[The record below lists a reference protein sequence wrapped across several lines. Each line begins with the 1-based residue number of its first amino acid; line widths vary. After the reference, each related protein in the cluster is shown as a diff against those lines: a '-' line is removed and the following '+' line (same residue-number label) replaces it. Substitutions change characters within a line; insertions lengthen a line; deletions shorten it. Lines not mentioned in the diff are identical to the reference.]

1 MFKKP
6 RKWIVSPGLVNPE
19 WRWAWHGLQ
28 FAAPLWEGAAEPYD
42 SVLGTPAN
50 ANTAMG
56 AWGTNNA
63 GAIAIFDN
71 TELVEWDPR
80 GRSITGG
87 YTIGV
92 VVQMDGDSSWNSFGG
107 LFAKNSDLSSNVSTS
122 IQRNGGSDVL
132 IVFHNNS
139 VGTTLTTAI
148 SDLTTTPHV
157 LVVTYDAVSN
167 TLIDYLDGVQK
178 GSRGFTSSVD
188 PTAGAGPYK
197 INTERTGTA
206 EGSGK
211 YIAVCHWDFVFSARQ
226 ALLWSRAPLDMF
238 RMVDEVG
245 VVIVPAV
252 VGGRVMS
259 SLAGAGGLAGMGG
272 IAGQGGGL
280 AG

>member
-6 RKWIVSPGLVNPE
+6 RKWVLSPGLVNPE
-19 WRWAWHGLQ
+19 WHWAWRGLQ

-42 SVLGTPAN
+42 YVLGTPAN

-56 AWGTNNA
+56 AWGTNTG
-63 GAIAIFDN
+63 GAIAILDN
-71 TELVEWDPR
+71 TELVEWDAR

-92 VVQMDGDSSWNSFGG
+92 VVQMDGDGSWDTFGG
-107 LFAKNSDLSSNVSTS
+107 LFVKDSDLSDTVSMS
-122 IQRNGGSDVL
+122 IQRNGAGDEL

-139 VGTTLTTAI
+139 DGTTLTTAI
-148 SDLTTTPHV
+148 SDLTGAPHV
-157 LVVTYDAVSN
+157 LVVTYDATSN
-167 TLIDYLDGVQK
+167 TLTDYLDGAQK
-178 GSRGFTSSVD
+178 GSSGFTNSAD

-197 INTERTGTA
+197 INTERAGTA

-245 VVIVPAV
+245 VVVVPAV
-252 VGGRVMS
+252 GGVTLPIFDHHYRTMR
-259 SLAGAGGLAGMGG
+259 AA
-272 IAGQGGGL
+272 
-280 AG
+280 